1 MSSVAT
7 SAARPHEEH
16 TLPLSRP
23 AQVIQRQGV
32 RPAITPE
39 SEPFWT
45 AAKRGELIVER
56 CQECALHLFPP
67 HGICRRC
74 LRRELEWVPVEA
86 PGVLVSWTV
95 NHNAWSSD
103 VEAVYG
109 VGLVEF
115 PSYSNVRFVGFLDGF
130 DDPPTIGTLVDYA
143 FEKSAQGI
151 PRLCFTRWENS

>member
-1 MSSVAT
+1 M
-7 SAARPHEEH
+7 
-16 TLPLSRP
+16 LLSRP
-23 AQVIQRQGV
+23 WQVIQRQGV

-39 SEPFWT
+39 SEPFWK
-45 AAKRGELIVER
+45 AAKHGELTVER
-56 CQECALHLFPP
+56 CQGCGLHLFPP

-74 LRRELEWVPVEA
+74 LRRELQWVRITA

-115 PSYSNVRFVGFLDGF
+115 PSHSNVRFVGFLDGF
-130 DDPPTIGTLVDYA
+130 EDPPTIGALVDYA
-143 FEKSAQGI
+143 FEDSDKGI
-151 PRLCFTRWENS
+151 PRLCFTPWGDS